1 MTKVETLEREVQAL
15 SSQDLAKVRLWF
27 ADFDADLWD
36 RQLEGGARSGK
47 LDSLAARALAA
58 HHQGKSR
65 EL

>member
-15 SSQDLAKVRLWF
+15 SSQDLAEFRQWF

-36 RQLEGGARSGK
+36 RQIEGDARSGK
-47 LDSLAARALAA
+47 LDGLAARALAA
-58 HHQGKSR
+58 HRQGKSR